1 MSDISVRADNL
12 GKWYRI
18 GERAHDRNVREA
30 VNAAL
35 LTPYRLL
42 RGRDRPRFRG
52 RTPVPSIWALR
63 NVSFELRQ
71 GELLGI
77 VGVNGAGKS
86 TLLKILSRI
95 TEPTEGTAEMH
106 GHVRALL
113 EVGSGFHPQ
122 LTGRENV
129 YLNGAILGMKRAEVA
144 RKFDEIVAFA
154 EIERFIDTPVRWYS
168 TGMYA
173 RLAFSVA
180 AHLEPEILIV
190 DEVLA
195 VGDLGFQR
203 KCIAKMGDVAA
214 GGRTV
219 IFVSHILYA
228 IEQLTERCLVLK
240 DGGLVFDGPTADA
253 VRIYNSFLTDPN
265 EQAATY
271 EAPNSVA
278 HNHLTSAHVRTSSP
292 YGIHDWGEPM
302 TFEFELQITEPH
314 SSLCFSFQVLNAQR
328 QPVCDFWLYD
338 AEVPYRREAGTFH
351 VQCDVPKFRL
361 YMGSY
366 TLRTWLTERRSNTVI
381 ESLQDICPFEVT
393 MQGTHR
399 DEYAWEPGEGT
410 YIEDARWL
418 PVEREDEITSPDTH
432 AVRDADLVV

>member
-1 MSDISVRADNL
+1 
-12 GKWYRI
+12 
-18 GERAHDRNVREA
+18 
-30 VNAAL
+30 
-35 LTPYRLL
+35 
-42 RGRDRPRFRG
+42 
-52 RTPVPSIWALR
+52 
-63 NVSFELRQ
+63 
-71 GELLGI
+71 LLGI
-77 VGVNGAGKS
+77 VGLNGAGKS

-180 AHLEPEILIV
+180 AHLEPDVLIV

-219 IFVSHILYA
+219 IFVSHMLYA

-240 DGGLVFDGPTADA
+240 DGGLVFDGPTQDA
-253 VRIYNSFLTDPN
+253 MRIYQSFLKDPN
-265 EQAATY
+265 EQAGSY
-271 EAPNSVA
+271 DAPQSVA
-278 HNHLTSAHVRTSSP
+278 HNHVTAAHVRTSSP
-292 YGIHDWGEPM
+292 YAVHDWGEPI

-314 SSLCFSFQVLNAQR
+314 SSLCFSFQVLNASK
-328 QPVCDFWLYD
+328 QPVCEFWLYD
-338 AEVPYRREAGTFH
+338 AEVPFRREEGTFLIR
-351 VQCDVPKFRL
+351 CYVPKFRL

-366 TLRTWLTERRSNTVI
+366 TLRTLLTERRSNTVI

-393 MQGTHR
+393 MQGTYR
-399 DEYAWEPGEGT
+399 DEYQWEAGET
-410 YIEDARWL
+410 MYIEDATWL
-418 PVEREDEITSPDTH
+418 PVRANEHDSV
-432 AVRDADLVV
+432 AVA